1 MALLAASSKK
11 TLLVPFLVFLVMV
24 ALLPTAVP
32 ACIPLSEGCGDN
44 LCDTICAGMGSGSGQ
59 CRTERQTSICCCQ
72 PEASTNDTSVQ
83 HLV

>member
-1 MALLAASSKK
+1 MALLAKCFKK
-11 TLLVPFLVFLVMV
+11 ALLVPFLLVLLM
-24 ALLPTAVP
+24 ALLHTAVP

-72 PEASTNDTSVQ
+72 PEPSTNNDTSVH